1 MKISVRTSK
10 KVGLCSPNVAA
21 VKGLPITEEITH
33 REQIANH
40 KIQNKKKTAE
50 RIYFISGIPWFGRDA
65 ENSQGNKMANEYFQ
79 VLKFKP
85 RVKTIINTY
94 MVTLLPPFKRPL
106 IRFLPSFR
114 HSFAWPLTAK
124 PQHTAGNWGAYQKS
138 EQGVQTSHF

>member
-1 MKISVRTSK
+1 MLEPQK

-40 KIQNKKKTAE
+40 NIQNKKKTAE

-65 ENSQGNKMANEYFQ
+65 ENSQGNTMANEYFQ

-94 MVTLLPPFKRPL
+94 MVTLLPTFKKTLNSIFTKFQTLVCTASYCKATAHGWKLRSLPKV
-106 IRFLPSFR
+106 RTGRSDQSFL
-114 HSFAWPLTAK
+114 K
-124 PQHTAGNWGAYQKS
+124 
-138 EQGVQTSHF
+138 